1 MYLLV
6 TKMQVSKSKVCGP
19 ELWSE
24 EAQKSWVFL
33 VNCINQINL
42 CKCEQVK
49 LLVTLD
55 FRACAKDAR
64 KRHHNYF
71 LEITLLIPS
80 LEVWTFHPTMSFL
93 GQQFSSKPRLCQ
105 QSQSERIPKFM
116 IFRSSQ
122 ISH

>member
-1 MYLLV
+1 MSLLV
-6 TKMQVSKSKVCGP
+6 IEMQVSKNKDCGP

-24 EAQKSWVFL
+24 AQKNWVFL

-55 FRACAKDAR
+55 LQACAIDAR
-64 KRHHNYF
+64 KRHHDYF

-80 LEVWTFHPTMSFL
+80 SEICTF
-93 GQQFSSKPRLCQ
+93 
-105 QSQSERIPKFM
+105 
-116 IFRSSQ
+116 
-122 ISH
+122 